1 MIWREDALGN
11 SISDTGGDTETHM
24 PIIGDQSM
32 EEHVVKVEVMM
43 DRGCIKF
50 KDVLRRKDINIS
62 SMVKNPLASAG
73 DPGDASLITGSGRTS
88 GEDNGNPIQY
98 SCLKNPMDR
107 GDCGATVCGGHKESD
122 TTE

>member
-1 MIWREDALGN
+1 MGN
-11 SISDTGGDTETHM
+11 SISDTSGDTETHM